1 MEFDKLKIRF
11 APIFMLA
18 IVLTVSGCSLHE
30 SRIPESLIEV
40 PPAFS
45 TMDNEPSPPIGRW
58 WEQFEDKKLNF
69 LMEEAFRYNLDI
81 ARAYERIRQ
90 SLALIQITSSSG
102 GPVLNI
108 EGSGGRARLP
118 AASGTFT
125 ENTYS
130 ISVAASYEI
139 DLLGKLKSATEAS
152 RLDALASEQ
161 DLKSLY
167 ISISARL
174 ADLYFLAVEQRAQL
188 ELSDQAIASFQDTL
202 ERVEH
207 RYRGGLVPAIDVYQ
221 SRQNLAL
228 AKAQRPLFESSLNVT
243 LNALSVL
250 VGRFPDKDIGGS
262 IKELND
268 APVFE
273 IGLPSQLLVGRPDI
287 SAALLK
293 LKASDKR
300 IAAAIAD
307 RFPSFNLIGNYG
319 GAGNNIRTVLDS
331 PNIFWNILLQIAQ
344 PILDSGRRKAEVSR
358 REAVFRENLAVYHN
372 TVLNAF
378 KEVEDAIAKISASEE
393 RIKALYEQ
401 ADASDRALRL
411 ALDRY
416 MQGLTDFLPV
426 LTEQLRYFNTKS
438 GLLAAKRQI
447 VSDRIQLVRALGGE
461 WVNEEINEYLSLKQT
476 GVDKK

>member
-1 MEFDKLKIRF
+1 MEFDKLKNHF

-30 SRIPESLIEV
+30 SRIPESLIKV

-45 TMDNEPSPPIGRW
+45 TMDNEPSPPVGRW
-58 WEQFEDKKLNF
+58 WEQFEDEKLNL
-69 LMEEAFRYNLDI
+69 LMEEAFRHNLDI

-90 SLALIQITSSSG
+90 SLALIQITNSSR

-108 EGSGGRARLP
+108 EGSGGRARQ
-118 AASGTFT
+118 ATTSGAFT
-125 ENTYS
+125 ENSYS
-130 ISVAASYEI
+130 VSAAASYEI
-139 DLLGKLKSATEAS
+139 DLLGKLKSETEAS

-161 DLKSLY
+161 DFKALY
-167 ISISARL
+167 VSISARL

-202 ERVEH
+202 ERVEQ

-221 SRQNLAL
+221 SRQNLAS
-228 AKAQRPLFESSLNVT
+228 AKSQRPLFESSLDVT

-250 VGRFPDKDIGGS
+250 VGRFPDKDIGGGM
-262 IKELND
+262 KTLND

-273 IGLPSQLLVGRPDI
+273 AGLPSQLLVGRPDI

-300 IAAAIAD
+300 IAAAIKD

-319 GAGNNIRTVLDS
+319 GANDNIRTVLDS

-344 PILDSGRRKAEVSR
+344 PVLDSGRRKAEVSR

-378 KEVEDAIAKISASEE
+378 KEVEDAIAKISASEK

-401 ADASDRALRL
+401 VDASDNALRL

-426 LTEQLRYFNTKS
+426 LTEQLQHFNTRS
-438 GLLAAKRQI
+438 SLLAAKRQI
-447 VSDRIQLVRALGGE
+447 ISDRIQLARALGGK
-461 WVNEEINEYLSLKQT
+461 WVNEEINKYLSLKQT